1 MEKKVLALVVLCVL
15 LGSVA
20 VVFASKSFVFLLPRY
35 YTVEEHYTYSV
46 STGESGFKGL
56 TVEVHSSI
64 YQYRWIDGV
73 KYLIYT
79 YHHPAALTSIGEN
92 FTAMK
97 MSGHATWPYNNEA
110 LYNVTF
116 ISVGNGTL
124 SAASTQLADEWNRT
138 DGTFEYLA
146 VGKWNYST
154 SFYPSG
160 SGRTNATGLQWKS
173 AGDGNLWAYDTFT
186 AIDYTSN
193 DQIDVEWQ
201 VDVSYS

>member
-1 MEKKVLALVVLCVL
+1 LALVALCILLASTTAYAATRHFVVL
-15 LGSVA
+15 
-20 VVFASKSFVFLLPRY
+20 FPQ
-35 YTVEEHYTYSV
+35 THIHEEHYTYSV
-46 STGESGFKGL
+46 ATGESGFKGL
-56 TVEVHSSI
+56 TVEIHSSI
-64 YQYRWIDGV
+64 YQYRWIDGE

-97 MSGHATWPYNNEA
+97 MSGHADWPYNDEA
-110 LYNVTF
+110 LYNVTY

-124 SAASTQLADEWNRT
+124 TVASTQLSNEWNRT
-138 DGTFEYLA
+138 DGTFEYIA

-173 AGDGNLWAYDTFT
+173 SGDGNLWAYDTFT